1 MSNVRSKNSG
11 GSSGKGGGNKKGGNS
26 RGQKRSGKRRR
37 KNNAKASRDF
47 WGDPSKLPAE
57 SERVRI
63 TTSPAAVV
71 QSLGPPP
78 LTGQEQAAEHYFE
91 AVYERAVMMAGALA
105 AASGLVQEDE

>member
-1 MSNVRSKNSG
+1 MSNVRSSNSG
-11 GSSGKGGGNKKGGNS
+11 GGSGKGGSNKKGGRS
-26 RGQKRSGKRRR
+26 QKRSGKRRR
-37 KNNAKASRDF
+37 KNSAKASREF
-47 WGDPSKLPAE
+47 WGDSSKLPAE

-78 LTGQEQAAEHYFE
+78 LAGQEQQAEHYFN

>member
-1 MSNVRSKNSG
+1 MSNMRSSSG
-11 GSSGKGGGNKKGGNS
+11 SSSGKSGNKKGGNS

-37 KNNAKASRDF
+37 KNNAKSSRDF

-78 LTGQEQAAEHYFE
+78 LTGQEQAAGHYFE

>member
-1 MSNVRSKNSG
+1 MSNVRSNNSG
-11 GSSGKGGGNKKGGNS
+11 GTSGKGGGNKKGS
-26 RGQKRSGKRRR
+26 RGPKRSGKRRR
-37 KNNAKASRDF
+37 KNNAKVSRDF

-78 LTGQEQAAEHYFE
+78 LAGQEQAAEHYFE